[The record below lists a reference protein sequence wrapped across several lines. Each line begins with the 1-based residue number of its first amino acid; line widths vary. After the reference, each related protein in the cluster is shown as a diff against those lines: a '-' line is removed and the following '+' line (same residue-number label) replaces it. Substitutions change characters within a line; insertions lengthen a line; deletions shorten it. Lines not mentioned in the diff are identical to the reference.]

1 MKING
6 SSAWKIFSRFLGF
19 LMLAALPL
27 VMVSTAHATDN
38 AEAQAIVD
46 KAKGTLAN
54 FMSDGNYSWLHSHLK
69 TAYGVIIFPQIIK
82 AGFFLGGTGGS
93 GVLLVRDA
101 KTGTWSEPAFYTLG
115 SVTFGLQI
123 GGEAAEVI
131 MLAMNRSAVES
142 LYSSSIKLGG
152 NASIALGPVGGGA
165 TGEVTADFVS
175 FAKSKGLYA
184 GINLEGSYIGVRD
197 SLNEAFYGKSVRP
210 VDIIVRKEVKNS
222 GADELRSALKNASST
237 KQ

>member
-1 MKING
+1 MKIDG
-6 SSAWKIFSRFLGF
+6 SSAWKIFSRFLGY
-19 LMLAALPL
+19 LMLAALSL
-27 VMVSTAHATDN
+27 VPVSTAHAAEN

-82 AGFFLGGTGGS
+82 AGFFVGGSGGS
-93 GVLLVRDA
+93 GVMLVRDT